1 MLLGFHRD
9 PFSPSPDPDNFIA
22 TGQQQEA
29 LDRLEVAIRH
39 RDGLGVVSGDVGT
52 GKTTMSRILHS
63 DMDQDRFI
71 SAILLDPMF
80 NSEFQF
86 LKKICSLFDM
96 PQSDTI
102 QYEQDCL
109 NVIKSYLIE
118 MNRND
123 KVITLI
129 IDEGQDLKAKILRR
143 IGYILNFELKV
154 KLINVIIF
162 AQLEFLEKVKRHERF
177 RNRIETK
184 YYLNSFSKTDA
195 LKIIRE
201 RILISGGDPDLFTQ
215 EALDLIVN
223 HTDIPRSI
231 IQLCRNA
238 LREMLLLEKK
248 QVDGVIIERAI
259 ELSERF

>member
-1 MLLGFHRD
+1 
-9 PFSPSPDPDNFIA
+9 
-22 TGQQQEA
+22 
-29 LDRLEVAIRH
+29 
-39 RDGLGVVSGDVGT
+39 
-52 GKTTMSRILHS
+52 
-63 DMDQDRFI
+63 
-71 SAILLDPMF
+71 
-80 NSEFQF
+80 
-86 LKKICSLFDM
+86 M